1 MKKLSNGLSV
11 HKDLGSEP
19 IMSFVNFMKN
29 ISDYYSTQ
37 DQDKLYTVIVETVDN
52 LLVKSDDWKNLSQID
67 KSKAITK
74 LVDLVDGVLFQEE
87 AIGLSSQNIV
97 AEVVPNMDQSVEFE
111 FPINRY
117 LQSKTNERVYL
128 KIDEPNVN
136 QKFLFVIYKNIN
148 DFFPVKILNYKPSKK
163 RFINS
168 NIISFKVNDAK
179 LLEQLKY
186 RPVRLLFRHLHIQNE
201 RNFLY
206 KPLCS
211 YWKYD
216 TK

>member
-19 IMSFVNFMKN
+19 IMSFVDFMKN
-29 ISDYYSTQ
+29 ISTYYSAQ
-37 DQDKLYTVIVETVDN
+37 DEDKLFSAIVETVDN
-52 LLVKSDDWKNLSQID
+52 LLVKSDDWKNLTQID
-67 KSKAITK
+67 KSKSITK
-74 LVDLVDGVLFQEE
+74 LVDLVDNVLFQEE

-97 AEVVPNMDQSVEFE
+97 AEVVPNIDQSMELE
-111 FPINRY
+111 FPVNRY
-117 LQSKTNERVYL
+117 LQSKTSERVYL
-128 KIDEPNVN
+128 KIDEPNVD
-136 QKFLFVIYKNIN
+136 QKFLFIIYKNLN
-148 DFFPVKILNYKPSKK
+148 DMFPLEILNYKPSKK

-179 LLEQLKY
+179 LLEQLKH
-186 RPVRLLFRHLHIQNE
+186 RPVRLLFKHLHYQDE
-201 RNFLY
+201 FLY

-216 TK
+216 TE